1 MHVLFQIR
9 SACLHGLASSY
20 ALDNAS
26 SFCFKVR
33 DCTFHCTT
41 SCLLIRVRV
50 GLCVSP
56 NRKCNPA
63 PHSVSVPTTGHEKD
77 PLDLVGL
84 GMKKITIPNIDCTIA
99 ELRDIL
105 LDSFPPLKEAGG
117 FEFLRC
123 KSNSR
128 ILEKFSDLAQSSPKV
143 LADRSGT

>member
-9 SACLHGLASSY
+9 RNACLHGLASSY

-26 SFCFKVR
+26 SFLFLQLNMKR
-33 DCTFHCTT
+33 MLWI
-41 SCLLIRVRV
+41 LLAWARRK
-50 GLCVSP
+50 SP
-56 NRKCNPA
+56 F
-63 PHSVSVPTTGHEKD
+63 
-77 PLDLVGL
+77 L
-84 GMKKITIPNIDCTIA
+84 IA

-143 LADRSGT
+143 LADRSGTSTIYIRPIQKDIMRRRQEVVSYMIFLIHYSSMY